1 MRKRISLYIRAFF
14 ALWHL
19 LFVKLVHFRGFSAK
33 IPQDISCGTKISVYS
48 GGSILLE
55 KHIHT
60 RRTVTLEAD
69 GGTLCIGGGCFIN
82 NGCTVVAKDSITI
95 GRNTA
100 IGPNTLIYDHDH
112 RIDAS
117 VPLHDSGFVTAPV
130 IIGDNVWIGANTVIL
145 RGSVIGNDCVIG
157 AGSVIKGEYPP
168 NTVVIQHRE
177 ETLKKKRG
185 REEVYTA

>member
-1 MRKRISLYIRAFF
+1 MKRKISLYIRAFF

-19 LFVKLVHFRGFSAK
+19 LFVKLVHFGGISAK

-48 GGSILLE
+48 GGKIILE

-60 RRTVTLEAD
+60 KRAVTLEAD
-69 GGTLCIGGGCFIN
+69 GGTLYIGEGSFIN
-82 NGCTVVAKDSITI
+82 NGCIVSAKESITI
-95 GRNTA
+95 GRCSA
-100 IGPNTLIYDHDH
+100 IGPNTFIYDHDH
-112 RIDAS
+112 RIDPL

-130 IIGDNVWIGANTVIL
+130 VIGDNVWIGANTVIL
-145 RGSVIGNDCVIG
+145 RGSVIGSGCVIG

-168 NTVVIQHRE
+168 NTVVIQQRT
-177 ETLKKKRG
+177 ETIKKKQG